1 MGYYILLFQILPIIL
16 LFIKNYDNDI
26 ENNDQYKYPSLKCTD
41 KYKEV
46 QNKIQFFIKQKDDD
60 NSDFDGNNYMKIK
73 INSNDYLSLNRLL
86 FLFDVVTL
94 IRSVF
99 EDDST
104 YYSQLFLKKIFY
116 DEEKKIYSKL
126 QSKNLQI
133 F

>member
-1 MGYYILLFQILPIIL
+1 
-16 LFIKNYDNDI
+16 
-26 ENNDQYKYPSLKCTD
+26 
-41 KYKEV
+41 
-46 QNKIQFFIKQKDDD
+46 
-60 NSDFDGNNYMKIK
+60 MKIK

-126 QSKNLQI
+126 QSKNL
-133 F
+133 